1 MSNDSDTPSPQ
12 PTSLPALGAYV
23 MDTRTRRLGAVI
35 ADEGGALYLRP
46 PGGGT
51 EWCAEAAHL
60 RPPTEAE
67 WGTIRMLTTPVAA
80 VER

>member
-1 MSNDSDTPSPQ
+1 M
-12 PTSLPALGAYV
+12 
-23 MDTRTRRLGAVI
+23 I
-35 ADEGGALYLRP
+35 AHEGGVLYLRP

-51 EWCAEAAHL
+51 EWCAEAPDL

-67 WGTIRMLTTPVAA
+67 WGTIRMLTTPVAG